1 MPYTVLISGANKGLG
16 LGLLEKYLSRPDTT
30 AIATVRD
37 PSSKEA
43 QALRSIP
50 KASGTNLLIVKV
62 ESTSDTDCAT
72 AISTIKDQ
80 GVSHLDLVIA
90 NAGYYSVPP
99 EPQVAKISTK
109 LLMEHVNVNAAGSI
123 RLFQATLP
131 LLQKAKKPV
140 FMYMSTLAGSIT
152 ATGDVPF
159 PVGVYGA
166 SKAAGN
172 FLTRRAHQEHPE
184 LIIFAMH
191 PGAVKTPGA
200 MPVIDSLDMDKN
212 FPDMF
217 VEIDKSID
225 GMVNRIDGATKEDTS
240 GKFWSFDGSI
250 LPW

>member
-43 QALRSIP
+43 QALHNIP
-50 KASGTNLLIVKV
+50 KASGTNLFIVKV
-62 ESTSDTDCAT
+62 ESSSDTDCAS
-72 AISTIKDQ
+72 AISTIQDQ
-80 GVSHLDLVIA
+80 GISHLDLVIA
-90 NAGYYSVPP
+90 NAGYYNVPA

-109 LLMEHVNVNAAGSI
+109 LLMEHLDVNTAGPI

-131 LLQKAKKPV
+131 LLQKAQKPI
-140 FMYMSTLAGSIT
+140 FMYMSSIAGSIA

-166 SKAAGN
+166 SKAASN
-172 FLTRRAHQEHPE
+172 FLVRRAHQEHPE
-184 LIIFAMH
+184 MIIFSMH
-191 PGAVKTPGA
+191 PGAVRTQGA
-200 MPVIDSLDMDKN
+200 GPVIESLKMDEFPEFFTDMETS
-212 FPDMF
+212 
-217 VEIDKSID
+217 VT
-225 GMVNRIDGATKEDTS
+225 GMVDKIDSATKEDTS

>member
-16 LGLLEKYLSRPDTT
+16 LALLEKYLSRPDTI

-43 QALRSIP
+43 KALHDIP
-50 KASGTNLLIVKV
+50 KASGTKLLIVKV
-62 ESTSDTDCAT
+62 ESRSETDCLSAV
-72 AISTIKDQ
+72 STLKDQ
-80 GVSHLDLVIA
+80 GISHLDLVIA
-90 NAGYYSVPP
+90 NAGYYNVPA

-109 LLMEHVNVNAAGSI
+109 LLMEHVDVNAAGPI

-131 LLQKAKKPV
+131 LLQKAQKPI
-140 FMYMSTLAGSIT
+140 FMYMSTMAGSIT

-159 PVGVYGA
+159 PVAVYGA

-172 FLTRRAHQEHPE
+172 FLIRRAHQEHPE
-184 LIIFAMH
+184 LIIFSMH
-191 PGAVKTPGA
+191 PGAVKTEGA
-200 MPVIDSLDMDKN
+200 VPVIESLKMDDI
-212 FPDMF
+212 PDF
-217 VEIDKSID
+217 FTTIDKSID
-225 GMVNRIDGATKEDTS
+225 GMVERIDGATKEETS